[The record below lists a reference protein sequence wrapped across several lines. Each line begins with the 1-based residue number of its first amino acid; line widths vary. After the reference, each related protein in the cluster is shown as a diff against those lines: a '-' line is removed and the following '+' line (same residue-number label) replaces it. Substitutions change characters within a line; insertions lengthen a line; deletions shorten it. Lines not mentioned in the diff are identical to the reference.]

1 MNNSL
6 KRTNY
11 LFFLFFILSDF
22 EKLSKL
28 MYAWYTCSFNFFQ
41 CYFLLILFCVV
52 FFFLAHRPGSQPPP
66 PVPGQPLLSNGNAYT
81 YHNAYQPQPAGYYAA
96 YPPPPPAGYPG
107 YPPPGSVCLHLML
120 HEHKN

>member
-1 MNNSL
+1 M
-6 KRTNY
+6 
-11 LFFLFFILSDF
+11 LFFLDNQ
-22 EKLSKL
+22 EKITPKEVKT
-28 MYAWYTCSFNFFQ
+28 TCIPSIHKFT
-41 CYFLLILFCVV
+41 LFCVV

-107 YPPPGSVCLHLML
+107 YPGYPPPGSACLHLML
-120 HEHKN
+120 HEHNN